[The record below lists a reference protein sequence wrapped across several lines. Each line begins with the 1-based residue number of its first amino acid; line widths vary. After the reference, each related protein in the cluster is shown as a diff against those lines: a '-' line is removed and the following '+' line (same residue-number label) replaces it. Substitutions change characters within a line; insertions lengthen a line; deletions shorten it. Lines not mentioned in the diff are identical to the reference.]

1 MERANRGV
9 AMICTE
15 MFEKFLYFLVDFGK
29 YESYNF
35 YKRGGDAYA
44 IRTLRM
50 SLQRLFCT
58 IHVMDCI
65 YLIYL

>member
-15 MFEKFLYFLVDFGK
+15 MFEKFLYFLVDLGK

-35 YKRGGDAYA
+35 YKTRGDAYTGLY
-44 IRTLRM
+44 ILG
-50 SLQRLFCT
+50 SVSSDSFG
-58 IHVMDCI
+58 
-65 YLIYL
+65 Y

>member
-35 YKRGGDAYA
+35 YKRGGDAYTGLY
-44 IRTLRM
+44 ILG
-50 SLQRLFCT
+50 SVSSDSFS
-58 IHVMDCI
+58 
-65 YLIYL
+65 Y